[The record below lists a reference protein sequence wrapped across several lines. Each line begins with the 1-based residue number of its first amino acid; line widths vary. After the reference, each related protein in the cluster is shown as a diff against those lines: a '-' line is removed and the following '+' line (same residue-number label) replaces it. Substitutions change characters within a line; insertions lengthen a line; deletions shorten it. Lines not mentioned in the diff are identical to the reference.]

1 MLGKIWNWCK
11 KHSKKIAVG
20 AGALPVIPQI
30 IDRCMKI
37 AEKDKPVRDRTLKYV
52 GIAVLVAG
60 GGYCLYKYGKW
71 LDKEQDHKHKRDEID
86 AKAKAKAK
94 ADSDVIKTRNE
105 SKAEEDIKVIKARN
119 EANILQYREKTEIDI
134 EKYKRMKAIN
144 TNSEAKALKSAVSYS
159 SSDANSNIDLS
170 GHSYSELFH
179 CSTIDCSYWIVDG
192 YMKVGLV
199 NLIVAGSNV
208 GKSNLMVQIAL
219 AVAKGI
225 RPEFLPDTCKAS
237 MKLKVFYYR
246 IEDFSSELKGK
257 YGDGTVLC
265 NSGIIWYL
273 TKDLPEFTMAGFFIH
288 LKKLAEQLTEDALVC
303 IDPATKFADFDFA
316 KFIRG
321 VEGAMHIAKARE
333 VTMTIAGVA
342 HLDEI
347 KDWTLLTN
355 CDIKGGDKGI
365 QQAGSVTA
373 IRRERTDVETYRFL
387 QCLKEPKGH
396 PKPFKGEVL
405 VCKAKDEDIDGN
417 KYLHYQ
423 YDCVKPVTE
432 ALPLKPKAA
441 PNSVEIS
448 TVQPTSPQFDNTTN
462 NLPEWKGKLPL
473 EQAMQMKEDYK
484 LGLAGSGLKQMAK
497 KHGLKYEMDVK
508 RELEKLDK
516 YLQEQKG
523 EIEQ

>member
-1 MLGKIWNWCK
+1 MGKKLNQFKKWVGNIVKPASVVCAAPAILGKFCD
-11 KHSKKIAVG
+11 IAKMDKPERNRVLKYIG
-20 AGALPVIPQI
+20 GALV
-30 IDRCMKI
+30 
-37 AEKDKPVRDRTLKYV
+37 
-52 GIAVLVAG
+52 VLTAG
-60 GGYCLYKYGKW
+60 GYLCYLWEKNG
-71 LDKEQDHKHKRDEID
+71 KEQDHKHKCDEID
-86 AKAKAKAK
+86 AKAKAECEI
-94 ADSDVIKTRNE
+94 IKTRNE
-105 SKAEEDIKVIKARN
+105 S
-119 EANILQYREKTEIDI
+119 NILQYRKKEEIDI
-134 EKYKRMKAIN
+134 EKYERLKAIN
-144 TNSEAKALKSAVSYS
+144 TNSEAKVLKSAVSYS

-192 YMKVGLV
+192 YMKAGLV

-246 IEDFSSELKGK
+246 IEDFSSELESK
-257 YGDGTVLC
+257 YGDGAVFC
-265 NSGIIWYL
+265 NSGIICYL
-273 TKDLPEFTMAGFFIH
+273 PKDLPEFTMAGFFIH

-321 VEGAMHIAKARE
+321 DEEAMHIAKARE

-347 KDWTLLTN
+347 KDWTQLTN

-432 ALPLKPKAA
+432 ALPLKPQAA
-441 PNSVEIS
+441 PSSVETS
-448 TVQPTSPQFDNTTN
+448 TVQSPT
-462 NLPEWKGKLPL
+462 LPKYHTPNQKVTPEM
-473 EQAMQMKEDYK
+473 EQQMKELIDNGMTQK
-484 LGLAGSGLKQMAK
+484 EVADEFGVNERTVRRHVNPNKSGQSGHDSQK
-497 KHGLKYEMDVK
+497 KK
-508 RELEKLDK
+508 
-516 YLQEQKG
+516 
-523 EIEQ
+523 